1 MVLEQVRAGWC
12 TGADL
17 RGADLGGANL
27 GGANLRG
34 ADLRYADLRG
44 ATANE
49 RTTWP
54 AGFDPDAAGVLR

>member
-1 MVLEQVRAGWC
+1 MATAWRAVHP
-12 TGADL
+12 D
-17 RGADLGGANL
+17 D
-27 GGANLRG
+27 LRG
-34 ADLRYADLRG
+34 ADLRYANLGGADLGG